1 MKIKLTATPQAGL
14 VAHLSLLKLLAALA
28 LCLSL
33 NSCLSIAVGAA
44 SATVGAGIAVAKVPV
59 KVVGKAAG
67 ATLGLILPDGKE

>member
-1 MKIKLTATPQAGL
+1 MKSNLKANPRARAPIRFSA
-14 VAHLSLLKLLAALA
+14 LKLMAALA

-33 NSCLSIAVGAA
+33 NSCLGIAVGAA
-44 SATVGAGIAVAKVPV
+44 SATVGVGIAVAKVPV

>member
-1 MKIKLTATPQAGL
+1 MKSNLKANPRARALIRFSA
-14 VAHLSLLKLLAALA
+14 LKLMAALA

-33 NSCLSIAVGAA
+33 NSCLGIVVGAA
-44 SATVGAGIAVAKVPV
+44 SATVGVGIAVAKVPV

>member
-1 MKIKLTATPQAGL
+1 MRIKCKSTPRAG
-14 VAHLSLLKLLAALA
+14 VGVHFSMLKLIAALA

-33 NSCLSIAVGAA
+33 NSCLGIAVGAA
-44 SATVGAGIAVAKVPV
+44 SATVGVGIAVAKVPV

>member
-1 MKIKLTATPQAGL
+1 MKSNSKALPLAVIR
-14 VAHLSLLKLLAALA
+14 LSALKLMAALA

-33 NSCLSIAVGAA
+33 NSCLGIAVGAA
-44 SATVGAGIAVAKVPV
+44 SATVGVGIAVAKVPV